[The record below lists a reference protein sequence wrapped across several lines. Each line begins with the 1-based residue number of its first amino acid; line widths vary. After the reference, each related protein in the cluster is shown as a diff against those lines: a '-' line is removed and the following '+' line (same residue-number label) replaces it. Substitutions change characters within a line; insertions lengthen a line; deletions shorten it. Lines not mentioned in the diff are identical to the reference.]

1 MAELCAQTASV
12 AAGVGGWPSWC
23 AFWPAAPEGPLAGG
37 ALLVA
42 PPTGWLPLGPLVVV
56 AAWVALRRLRAWR
69 GARGRRRRAALLFG
83 PVAETGIGAGRGAGR
98 HPGRWRSRVSS
109 LERRH
114 LVAGAAGLA
123 LLALLGGLL
132 GAVSGALTAVGVWRL
147 LGERDEAERRRRA
160 TLRQA
165 SEQLPFAA
173 ELLAACIAAGSRPLE
188 AARAVGTGLGGPL
201 GERLVHACQELH
213 LGAEP
218 GPAWERVAEIPGG
231 HRLAR
236 CLERAQQSG
245 APAVEEISR
254 QAAEARADQTRVST
268 ARARRATVLV
278 TGPLGLCFLPAFLL
292 ATVVPVVI
300 ALGLTL
306 G

>member
-1 MAELCAQTASV
+1 MAGTCVQAASV
-12 AAGVGGWPSWC
+12 ALGVGGWPSWC
-23 AFWPAAPEGPLAGG
+23 PAGPAAAEGSWAAG

-42 PPTGWLPLGPLVVV
+42 PPTGWLPLGPLAAV
-56 AAWVALRRLRAWR
+56 AAWLALRRLRAWR

-83 PVAETGIGAGRGAGR
+83 PVAGAGIRSGR
-98 HPGRWRSRVSS
+98 SPRRWRPRAGAVR
-109 LERRH
+109 RRH

-123 LLALLGGLL
+123 PLALLGGLL
-132 GAVSGALTAVGVWRL
+132 GVVSGALTAVGVWRL

-160 TLRQA
+160 ILRQA
-165 SEQLPFAA
+165 GEQLPFAA

-201 GERLVHACQELH
+201 GERLVQACQELH

-218 GPAWERVAEIPGG
+218 RSAWERVAEVPGG

-300 ALGLTL
+300 GLGLTL